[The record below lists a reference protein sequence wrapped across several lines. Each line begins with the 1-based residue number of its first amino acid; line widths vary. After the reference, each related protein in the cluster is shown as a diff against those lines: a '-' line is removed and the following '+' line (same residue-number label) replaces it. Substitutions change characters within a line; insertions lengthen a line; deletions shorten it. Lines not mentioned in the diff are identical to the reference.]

1 MRVRAPGKLVLTG
14 AYAVLEG
21 APAVVLAIDRHAVA
35 DTSAREPNPSAEVRQ
50 AIGDADAPTVD
61 ARRLHDDVR
70 GSKLGLG
77 SSAAVLVASLGA
89 IAASRG
95 QDVSSAREREEL
107 FVTAREAHARTQQGG
122 SGIDV
127 AASVFGGALRYQ
139 LRDGGRTARM
149 RAVALPEG
157 AVVSCFWS
165 GGSVRTSDLRA
176 RVDALRARERGTY
189 DARLRELALA
199 SEASADAID
208 RAHVTDLVGAARA
221 MSAALEALGHAADAP
236 IFTPAMSQLAR
247 EAERTGAAFLP
258 SGAGGGDVAVH
269 VGTTAPTEAF
279 VAAAGRLGM
288 IPLELTLDYAGVR
301 VVGDNELE
309 RATPANS
316 APGQRLPLARREWSA

>member
-1 MRVRAPGKLVLTG
+1 VRVRAPGKLVLTG

-61 ARRLHDDVR
+61 ARRLHDDR

-95 QDVSSAREREEL
+95 QDVSAPGEREEL
-107 FVTAREAHARTQQGG
+107 FATAREAHARTQQGG

-127 AASVFGGALRYQ
+127 AASVFGGALRYE
-139 LRDGGRTARM
+139 LRDAGRTASM
-149 RAVALPEG
+149 RAVALPKG
-157 AVVSCFWS
+157 AVVSCYWS

-176 RVDALRARERGTY
+176 RVDGLRARDRGTY
-189 DARLRELALA
+189 DVRLRELGLA

-208 RAHVTDLVGAARA
+208 RGDVGDLVGAARA

-236 IFTPAMSQLAR
+236 VFTPAMSQLAR
-247 EAERTGAAFLP
+247 EADRTGAAFLP

-269 VGTTAPTEAF
+269 VGTTPPTEAF

-301 VVGDNELE
+301 VVGDNE
-309 RATPANS
+309 RS
-316 APGQRLPLARREWSA
+316 A